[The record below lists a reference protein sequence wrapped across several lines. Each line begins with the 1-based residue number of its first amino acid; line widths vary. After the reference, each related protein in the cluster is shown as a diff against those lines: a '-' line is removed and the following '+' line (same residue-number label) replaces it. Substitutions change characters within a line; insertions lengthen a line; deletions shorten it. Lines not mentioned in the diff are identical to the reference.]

1 MAVRSLSSQL
11 ARRVLAAAPARLPE
25 GERPPV
31 PVVGSRRANALTMLT
46 GRGGTDS
53 QRQVDSAAKSTPL
66 YTAAYANAEAIA
78 GITWRL
84 FQLNAGRGRISG
96 PDPRT
101 EVSDHAALRLWQ
113 KPNKFMHQQFFM
125 EYSQLLIELTGL
137 MYLVVARTAGIPTSM
152 WPIPRNRIKPI
163 PDPDQYLLC
172 YAYVCD
178 DGTYIPL
185 QLDEVIPIQVPDPN
199 DPLGGMS
206 PVKPLLTDL
215 EAAHMTSE
223 YRRNFFTNGAMP
235 GGILQLDLEDNLQDK
250 ELQVI
255 SAKWSEQ
262 HRGVRNA
269 HRVAIL
275 ERGKWIAN
283 DVSLK
288 DMQFTQMRQDD
299 RDAVYE
305 GMRTPKAIIGVSTDV
320 NRANAEAAEYVWT
333 KWPLVGKARR
343 WKAALN
349 WYLLPMFASAAGG
362 GYCFDF
368 DNFVPDDWQA
378 DAATTA
384 ANFHAAAEGVAAGFH
399 PDDVLAALSL
409 PAMRYIGPPAAGPQT
424 PQTTPQQAKVSLP
437 ELLATMPGRA
447 AVQAFVE
454 QFAPG
459 WGDL

>member
-1 MAVRSLSSQL
+1 MLSG
-11 ARRVLAAAPARLPE
+11 RR
-25 GERPPV
+25 
-31 PVVGSRRANALTMLT
+31 GSDA
-46 GRGGTDS
+46 
-53 QRQVDSAAKSTPL
+53 QRQVESYGKSTPL
-66 YTAAYANAEAIA
+66 YTAAQANAEAIA

-84 FQLNAGRGRISG
+84 FQTSTGRGRISG
-96 PDPRT
+96 PDPRK
-101 EVSDHAALRLWQ
+101 EVADHAALRLWE
-113 KPNKFMHQQFFM
+113 KPNAFMHQQFFL

-137 MYLVVARTAGIPTSM
+137 SYVVVARTGGMPTSL
-152 WPIPRNRIKPI
+152 WPVPRNRIAPV

-172 YAYVCD
+172 YAYICD
-178 DGTYIPL
+178 DGSYIPL
-185 QLDEVIPIQVPDPN
+185 QLDEVIPVQVPDPN

-223 YRRNFFTNGAMP
+223 FRRNFFVNGAIP

-250 ELQVI
+250 ELNLI
-255 SAKWSEQ
+255 SAKWAEQ

-283 DVSLK
+283 DTSLK
-288 DMQFTQMRQDD
+288 DMQFTEMRQDD

-343 WKAALN
+343 WRAALN

-362 GYCFDF
+362 TYQFDF

-384 ANFHAAAEGVAAGFH
+384 SNAHAAAELVAAGYH
-399 PDDVLAALSL
+399 PDDVLAQLSMGT
-409 PAMRYIGPPAAGPQT
+409 MRYVGPPGPSKQT
-424 PQTTPQQAKVSLP
+424 PAVTPQEAKVTLP

-447 AVQAFVE
+447 AVQAFVD
-454 QFAPG
+454 QFAPS